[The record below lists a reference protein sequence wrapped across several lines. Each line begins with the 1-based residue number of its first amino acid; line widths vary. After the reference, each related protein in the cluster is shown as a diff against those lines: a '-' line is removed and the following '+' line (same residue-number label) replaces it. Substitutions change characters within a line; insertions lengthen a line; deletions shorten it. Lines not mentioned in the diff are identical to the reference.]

1 MFGDINYIPY
11 ICSITILI
19 NFLIIVI
26 MEVKI
31 KRLCDDASIPQYAHA
46 TDAGM
51 DLVATSY
58 EYNEKIHCHVYGTNI
73 AVEIPE
79 GYVGYIFP
87 RSSNRKTESY
97 LTNHVGVIDS
107 GYRGEIMASFK
118 TRDFKEGEIQQ
129 LYKPYEVGD
138 KIAQL
143 IIMPYPKVEFT
154 EVAELSSSDRGAD
167 GHGSTGSKFDVLKE
181 IKDTELL
188 CKNIY
193 EAMQNVKSLNQ
204 CRETSLVITKLQE
217 ALMWLDMNLARLHAN
232 NPRPQHN
239 DLKDMSG
246 VTTDVELKS

>member
-1 MFGDINYIPY
+1 
-11 ICSITILI
+11 
-19 NFLIIVI
+19 

-31 KRLCDDASIPQYAHA
+31 KRLCESASIPQYAHT

-58 EYNEKIHCHVYGTNI
+58 EYNEELHCHVYGTGI
-73 AVEIPE
+73 AVEIPD
-79 GYVGYIFP
+79 GYVGYVFP

-143 IIMPYPKVEFT
+143 IIMPYPKIEFA
-154 EVAELSSSDRGAD
+154 EVAELSSSDRGEG
-167 GHGSTGSKFDVLKE
+167 GHGSTGNKIDILKE
-181 IKDTELL
+181 IKDTKMLR
-188 CKNIY
+188 KDIY
-193 EAMQNVKSLNQ
+193 EVIDRVKALNQ

-217 ALMWLDMNLARLHAN
+217 GVMWLGMNLGRLGVNNEYSPSCDSKKVATGHTDLARK
-232 NPRPQHN
+232 P
-239 DLKDMSG
+239 
-246 VTTDVELKS
+246 

>member
-1 MFGDINYIPY
+1 
-11 ICSITILI
+11 
-19 NFLIIVI
+19 

-31 KRLCDDASIPQYAHA
+31 KRLCENAIIPQYAHA

-58 EYNEKIHCHVYGTNI
+58 EYNEELHCHVYGTGI
-73 AVEIPE
+73 AVEIPDGYA
-79 GYVGYIFP
+79 GYVFL

-129 LYKPYEVGD
+129 LYKPYEIGD

-143 IIMPYPKVEFT
+143 IIMPYPKVEFA
-154 EVAELSSSDRGAD
+154 EVAELSSSDRGEG
-167 GHGSTGSKFDVLKE
+167 GHGSTGSKVDILKE
-181 IKDTELL
+181 IRDTKMLRKDISEV
-188 CKNIY
+188 IDR
-193 EAMQNVKSLNQ
+193 VKALNQ

-217 ALMWLDMNLARLHAN
+217 GVMWLGMNLERLGVNNGYLPYCDSKKVATGHTDLARK
-232 NPRPQHN
+232 P
-239 DLKDMSG
+239 
-246 VTTDVELKS
+246 